1 MCSNA
6 LRFYDE
12 YFKNTNLRMQ
22 WIVSSFILQIAFA
35 LENKSGIKSVQYD
48 NIVED
53 YN

>member
-1 MCSNA
+1 
-6 LRFYDE
+6 
-12 YFKNTNLRMQ
+12 MQ

-35 LENKSGIKSVQYD
+35 LENNEFKSVHYD